1 MKDKNYDEL
10 EFILNIILRNN
21 LTINLLNILGT
32 LFPIITTCCFLKNR
46 RLMLSIITRKR
57 DPISSKNRILFFKC
71 HII

>member
-21 LTINLLNILGT
+21 LTINLLNILDT
-32 LFPIITTCCFLKNR
+32 LFPIITTCYFLKNR

-57 DPISSKNRILFFKC
+57 DPFSSKNRILFFKC